1 MRSRNAVHTM
11 NSNFLSTRWTLLAA
25 GIIAI
30 IGLTG
35 MNVYSLM
42 QLKESSIESNRE
54 NKELQT
60 LTFADRTRGRIF
72 FRSFD
77 GLLGLDMEQMHAH
90 FQQTGQFPQE
100 MDSILNRVSKDPIFN
115 NIYYKP
121 EDGLTCHEAESMLR
135 YNAEND
141 TFEPV
146 SDFPELICDGIGLA
160 NTRMKTLIEDYDYNN
175 RSFFDAHRSM
185 TLALVSLSDRNVIG
199 YLNLPI
205 DRRQLINEELPRR
218 LKRHFGDGDKGM
230 NVWIRDWTQNEI
242 IASNTR
248 EDYDWEKINFRQSF
262 PNIFDDWIIEVQ
274 LTESSAIAATNA
286 SFIKNLVVLG
296 VAVLLLLGALVFMFY
311 TAQRERSLAQRQAGF
326 LANVTHELK
335 TPLAV
340 MQAAGENLADGRV
353 DDQKRLKSYGNHI
366 YSEAIRLRKMIE
378 KLLDVAKADAG
389 QALIEPKPVYLNDVL
404 ERYLKENE
412 AYITGKGFRLI
423 TDIEEQVPMCMI
435 DTDSFETIVGN
446 LLENALKYSKE
457 EKEIHIS
464 LHHRDKN
471 IIIKVR
477 DRGIGIPKTSRK
489 HVFDKFYRV
498 EDAMTAQTKG
508 HGLGLSIVKNLVELN
523 GGDISLTSQE
533 GVGSTFTVRFPV
545 LVNPEQHLD
554 EYRDGTPEYTPSQI
568 SQEKPTYVD

>member
-1 MRSRNAVHTM
+1 MKSK
-11 NSNFLSTRWTLLAA
+11 FFSTRWILLAA

-42 QLKESSIESNRE
+42 QLKESTLEFNRE
-54 NKELQT
+54 SKELQI
-60 LTFADRTRGRIF
+60 LEFADRVRYRLFLEPFEGMNRV
-72 FRSFD
+72 
-77 GLLGLDMEQMHAH
+77 DMEQVEDQFRQNRRFPDDVNEIMQEVDEEAIYNGIY
-90 FQQTGQFPQE
+90 FMPGNGIPCSETGGTILRYRA
-100 MDSILNRVSKDPIFN
+100 DSNSFESVGQV
-115 NIYYKP
+115 P
-121 EDGLTCHEAESMLR
+121 ESVCDGLSFARNNMNS
-135 YNAEND
+135 
-141 TFEPV
+141 V
-146 SDFPELICDGIGLA
+146 ISDFSS
-160 NTRMKTLIEDYDYNN
+160 TRNYI
-175 RSFFDAHRSM
+175 FDTHRSLN
-185 TLALVSLSDRNVIG
+185 LALFNVNERNVFG
-199 YLNLPI
+199 YLHFPI
-205 DRRQLINEELPRR
+205 NRTVLVQKELPHSIRR
-218 LKRHFGDGDKGM
+218 HLGDGDEGM
-230 NVWIRDWTQNEI
+230 NVWIRDWTRNEI
-242 IASNTR
+242 IASNTSEEYR
-248 EDYDWEKINFRQSF
+248 RDKIDIWQSF
-262 PNIFDDWIIEVQ
+262 PETFDGWALEVQ
-274 LTESSAIAATNA
+274 VTNDAATAAANS

-353 DDQKRLKSYGNHI
+353 DDQNRLKSYGNHI

-412 AYITGKGFRLI
+412 AYITGKGFQLT
-423 TDIEEQVPMCMI
+423 TDIDAQVPMCMI

-446 LLENALKYSKE
+446 LLENALKYSND
-457 EKEIHIS
+457 EKELHIS

-471 IIIKVR
+471 LIMKVQ
-477 DRGIGIPKTSRK
+477 DSGVGIPKSAQK

-523 GGDISLTSQE
+523 GGDISVKSQQAT
-533 GVGSTFTVRFPV
+533 GSTFTVRFPV
-545 LVNPEQHLD
+545 LVNPEQQLD

-568 SQEKPTYVD
+568 SQEKPKYAE